1 MSYDVKTSTGS
12 SYNANY
18 QGSLDDFSRVT
29 NQPDPFGES
38 VNVTLKFRVDL
49 DEPEPITDAGDDV
62 LAELQA
68 GLGQTN
74 IDVKVQAR
82 GPAEVPSEATQ

>member
-1 MSYDVKTSTGS
+1 VKTSTGTTYS
-12 SYNANY
+12 ASYK
-18 QGSLDDFSRVT
+18 GGLDDFSRVT

-38 VNVTLKFRVDL
+38 VNVTLKFRVNF
-49 DEPEPITDAGDDV
+49 DEPEPLTNAEDDI

-82 GPAEVPSEATQ
+82 GPAEVTPEATQ